1 VRETMKKAIGNKYT
15 AMIDV
20 IERTEY
26 SAHFQH
32 FDIDSDRRAYWT
44 TRKEWRNADWR
55 NAYVYVNGAYWD
67 LTEDLKATM
76 CKNHEVTAEDL
87 RSMVNDAM
95 NRRAYS
101 NDINDYSFEEVSQ
114 FRALAVLEDDA
125 DMMESWCSVAQTK
138 LESEL
143 ENIATTTEPTT
154 TEQATATA
162 EATEAE
168 AVTIYA
174 TESTETEQAPVVELY
189 EWEKVLVQVE
199 PNTIYD
205 TVTSEPHTY
214 GYRATVCI
222 ISEFG
227 NLFIY
232 HGLSTTG
239 KTIKSCKRAANRVLK
254 IRYGLKMSEAV
265 AQGSTLEAMHASFN
279 DETVRE
285 RFKAWCADMFA
296 NEAEERAAVEAV
308 APAVLEEYGTSED
321 AVNAMTYEAYAA
333 MHDGDRRPYQV
344 HEVCKFNR
352 LMKYAAEICEAAAT
366 RRQTAGDPLAKYRDL
381 EYLEFDEPRPIY
393 QRHELATA

>member
-1 VRETMKKAIGNKYT
+1 MGKTIKCIIRQEWETRNAEGWI
-15 AMIDV
+15 
-20 IERTEY
+20 IER
-26 SAHFQH
+26 SG
-32 FDIDSDRRAYWT
+32 
-44 TRKEWRNADWR
+44 
-55 NAYVYVNGAYWD
+55 YVYVTN
-67 LTEDLKATM
+67 EDGTPHVYDSIK
-76 CKNHEVTAEDL
+76 
-87 RSMVNDAM
+87 DAR
-95 NRRAYS
+95 NEIYGNYGRDANKS
-101 NDINDYSFEEVSQ
+101 GILHSHSVDDYSGNVHDGYIFIV
-114 FRALAVLEDDA
+114 REDTDEFA
-125 DMMESWCSVAQTK
+125 A
-138 LESEL
+138 
-143 ENIATTTEPTT
+143 
-154 TEQATATA
+154 ATADAKA
-162 EATEAE
+162 EAAAAKMLEAAE

-174 TESTETEQAPVVELY
+174 TETTETNAAPVIELH

-254 IRYGLKMSEAV
+254 IRYGLQMSEAV
-265 AQGSTLEAMHASFN
+265 AHGSTLEAMHASFT
-279 DETVRE
+279 DETVHE
-285 RFKAWCADMFA
+285 RFKVWCADMFA

-321 AVNAMTYEAYAA
+321 AVTAMAYEAYAA

-352 LMKYAAEICEAAAT
+352 LMKYATEITEAAAA
-366 RRQTAGDPLAKYRDL
+366 RRQTAGDPLAKYRDMT
-381 EYLEFDEPRPIY
+381 YLEFDEPRPIC